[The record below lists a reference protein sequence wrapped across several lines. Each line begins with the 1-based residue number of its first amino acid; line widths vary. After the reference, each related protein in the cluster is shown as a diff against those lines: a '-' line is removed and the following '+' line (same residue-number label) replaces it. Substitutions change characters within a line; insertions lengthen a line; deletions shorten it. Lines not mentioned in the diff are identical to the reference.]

1 MPFGLLRRVDGRGPG
16 LYGAPMDLGPN
27 VTTLQQGDRTVYIVG
42 TAHISEKSVREV
54 RETIEAVQPDTVC
67 VELCKTRFDALQ
79 DEDRWEKL
87 DIFQVIRQG
96 KGLYLMSS
104 LALSAYQQRLGQKL
118 GVRPGAE
125 LQEAVA
131 AAKDVNAELVLADRD
146 ISATLKRTWANLSF
160 FNKLKVLG
168 VLMGTSFSQ
177 EEITE
182 AELEQLKD
190 KDHIS
195 EAMESFAQAMPQVK
209 EPLIDERDQYLMSAV
224 DDAPGKTVV
233 AVVGAGHVSGMIKQQ
248 GQRADRAALSEIP
261 PSSKVFK
268 SLKWIIPILIL
279 AAFYYGWQHRD
290 PMDLYEMVMAWLIPN
305 SVAAALFSAIAGAK
319 LISVVT
325 AFIASPITSLNPT
338 IGAGMVVGLVEAWLR
353 KPTVADAKSLG
364 EDMQTFRG
372 MRKNAISRV
381 LLVALAATLG
391 SAVGAWIGG
400 LWILTIL

>member
-1 MPFGLLRRVDGRGPG
+1 
-16 LYGAPMDLGPN
+16 MDLGPN
-27 VTTLQQGDRTVYIVG
+27 VTTLEQGDRTVYIVG

-54 RETIEAVQPDTVC
+54 RETIEALKPDTVC

-104 LALSAYQQRLGQKL
+104 LALSAYQHRLGERL

-125 LQEAVA
+125 LQEAVNA
-131 AAKDVNAELVLADRD
+131 AAEVGAELVLADRD

-160 FNKLKVLG
+160 FSKLKVMG

-182 AELEQLKD
+182 EELEKLKD
-190 KDHIS
+190 RDHIS

-209 EPLIDERDQYLMSAV
+209 EPLIDERDQYLMSAI
-224 DDAPGKTVV
+224 DDAPGQTIV
-233 AVVGAGHVSGMIKQQ
+233 AVVGAGHVNGMLEEAGK
-248 GQRADRAALSEIP
+248 RADREALSVIP
-261 PSSKVFK
+261 PPSKLLK
-268 SLKWIIPILIL
+268 SLKWIIPTLIL

-290 PMDLYEMVMAWLIPN
+290 PMDLYQMVMAWLIPN

-319 LISVVT
+319 LVSIVT
-325 AFIASPITSLNPT
+325 AFVASPITSLNPT
-338 IGAGMVVGLVEAWLR
+338 IGAGMVVGLVEAWAR

-364 EDMQTFRG
+364 VDMQTFRG
-372 MRKNAISRV
+372 VRKNAISRV

-400 LWILTIL
+400 LWILYII